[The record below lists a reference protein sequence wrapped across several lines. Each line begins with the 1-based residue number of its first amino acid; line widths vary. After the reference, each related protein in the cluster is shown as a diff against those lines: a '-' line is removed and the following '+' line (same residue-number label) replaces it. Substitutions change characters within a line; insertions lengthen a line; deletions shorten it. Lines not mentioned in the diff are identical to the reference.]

1 MKPYFLYDGIVD
13 LAQTL
18 TGTENVYLGIR
29 PYAFHAGNM
38 VTMIVYP
45 LLLCHELEKLG
56 KVAQFN
62 FFIFINDWEQDRL
75 AGSDTK
81 TYPFNIFPLNTTFQ
95 YVTNPDHPE
104 VNIVDYWQ
112 GPIVSGIT
120 SIQTVFPK
128 VRITPIRNSEMK
140 KHPVM
145 KSYVLYTLQHPKE
158 IAEIF
163 RNRTVKEVL
172 DTPLTFALAV
182 CPRCQMTKG
191 STKVSD
197 KDTVT
202 HTCNNCGKSSTA
214 PYEHFDYW
222 FYHKPLAISRLE
234 ICNIDL
240 CITGFD
246 HYNEG
251 DYLIRQDLI
260 KLLGSK
266 AKFPKTLY
274 APLLMGQNGDIM
286 GKSRGNAKIITLSDL
301 LTLVINNKNV
311 KEIHPSTITTTFS
324 MSEIIKDAP
333 SAVFEI
339 NSL

>member
-1 MKPYFLYDGIVD
+1 MKPYFLYDGIVE

-45 LLLCHELEKLG
+45 LLLCREMEKLG
-56 KVAQFN
+56 KTPEFN

-75 AGSDTK
+75 AGPNTK

-95 YVTNPDHPE
+95 YATNPDHPA
-104 VNIVDYWQ
+104 VSIVDYWQ
-112 GPIVSGIT
+112 SSIVSGIS
-120 SIQTVFPK
+120 SIQATFPK
-128 VRITPIRNSEMK
+128 VKITPIRNSEMK
-140 KHPVM
+140 THPVM
-145 KSYVLYTLQHPKE
+145 KSHVLYTLQHPHE

-163 RNRTVKEVL
+163 RGRTVKEVL
-172 DTPLTFALAV
+172 NTPLTYALAV
-182 CPRCQMTKG
+182 CPYCQMAKG
-191 STKVSD
+191 LTEVSGA
-197 KDTVT
+197 DTII
-202 HTCNNCGKSSTA
+202 HACSNCGQTTTA

-222 FYHKPLAISRLE
+222 FYHKPLAIPRLE
-234 ICNIDL
+234 ICDIDL

-260 KLLGSK
+260 DLFGSK

-274 APLLMGQNGDIM
+274 APLLMGKNGEIM
-286 GKSRGNAKIITLSDL
+286 GKSRGNAEIITLSDL
-301 LTLVINNKNV
+301 IELVVNNQEA
-311 KEIHPSTITTTFS
+311 KELQPLDGTTTFS
-324 MSEIIKDAP
+324 MSEIITEEP
-333 SAVFEI
+333 SSVFEI
-339 NSL
+339 KAF